1 MKFIECGQSDLVNAL
16 VSEIRAAVHHYDESM
31 TLASAVGA
39 LEIVKHEL
47 IDDAL
52 CEVPNDGDPDSSD

>member
-1 MKFIECGQSDLVNAL
+1 MKFVDRGQADLVNAL
-16 VSEIRAAVHHYDESM
+16 VDEIRAAVHHYDESM

-39 LEIVKHEL
+39 LEMVKHEL

-52 CEVPNDGDPDSSD
+52 YEVPDDGDSDGPD